1 MSKPWQKLTD
11 YARGMRVDVWSD
23 VVCPWCYIGFVR
35 LNKALAE
42 FGDDTVEIYHHAF
55 QLDPNAEGAPVNTA
69 EHLAGKYGVAV
80 EDAIGMMGHVTEIAA
95 GEGLDYKLAQTMS
108 ANTRDAHRLLAFAAT
123 KGMQHELLIRL
134 FNAYFEHAHNIFSSE
149 DLLPIAVA
157 AGLNQSE
164 AAAVLEGD
172 EFSEVVDY
180 DRNLA
185 TEINIQGV
193 PFFIFNQRVA
203 LSGAESV
210 DTMLKAMARAD
221 ELEKADQ
228 SQ

>member
-1 MSKPWQKLTD
+1 M
-11 YARGMRVDVWSD
+11 WSD

-35 LNKALAE
+35 LDKALAE
-42 FGDDTVEIYHHAF
+42 FGDDNVEIYHHAF
-55 QLDPNAEGAPVNTA
+55 QLDPNAEGEPVNTA
-69 EHLAGKYGVAV
+69 EHLAGKYGIAV
-80 EDAIGMMGHVTEIAA
+80 EDAIGMMSHVTEIAA
-95 GEGLDYKLAQTMS
+95 TEGLDYKLADTLS

-123 KGMQHELLIRL
+123 KGVQHELLIRL
-134 FNAYFEHAHNIFSSE
+134 FNAYFEHAHNIFSA
-149 DLLPIAVA
+149 DNLLPIATA
-157 AGLNQSE
+157 AGLDPAETS
-164 AAAVLEGD
+164 AVLAGRD
-172 EFSEVVDY
+172 FDDVVDY
-180 DRNLA
+180 DRQLA
-185 TEINIQGV
+185 TDINIQGV